1 MFWPGCEQTA
11 EFPGEGLFGGSQ
23 SWCHVPAS
31 AQSLLTCSAD
41 ILKKHIQQYMYSIV
55 ELILVS
61 VLGVRLELKEFLFL
75 KWIGII

>member
-1 MFWPGCEQTA
+1 
-11 EFPGEGLFGGSQ
+11 
-23 SWCHVPAS
+23 
-31 AQSLLTCSAD
+31 
-41 ILKKHIQQYMYSIV
+41 MYSIV